1 MELNSTSEYQ
11 NAKNKRRLIQQNTR
25 LRQQVDL
32 IQSQVASLEATVP
45 IEEEILQN
53 PHQSL
58 LQELA
63 MQERLMRQL
72 RARIEG
78 FRL

>member
-1 MELNSTSEYQ
+1 MELSSTSDYQ
-11 NAKNKRRLIQQNTR
+11 NAKDKRRLIQQNTR

-32 IQSQVASLEATVP
+32 IQSQVASFEETVP
-45 IEEEILQN
+45 IEEELSEN
-53 PHQSL
+53 PHQQL

-63 MQERLMRQL
+63 IQERLMRQL

-78 FRL
+78 YRL

>member
-1 MELNSTSEYQ
+1 MELSSTTDYQ
-11 NAKNKRRLIQQNTR
+11 NAKNRRRLIQQNTR
-25 LRQQVDL
+25 LRHQVDL
-32 IQSQVASLEATVP
+32 IHAQINSFEGNVP
-45 IEEEILQN
+45 IEEELSEN
-53 PHQSL
+53 PYQPL
-58 LQELA
+58 LQELV